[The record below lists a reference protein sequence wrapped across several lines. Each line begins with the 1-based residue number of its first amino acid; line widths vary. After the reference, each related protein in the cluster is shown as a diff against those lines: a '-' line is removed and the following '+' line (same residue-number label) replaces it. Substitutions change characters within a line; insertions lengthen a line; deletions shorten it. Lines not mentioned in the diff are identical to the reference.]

1 MRNDHRH
8 TDEPPTGLGR
18 RQCGTKAV
26 EHAYRELSQEDR
38 LPELPTFPWSGPL
51 RTQCGGTTQGGA
63 PTLKI
68 SGHLDEFL
76 PTYRL
81 IPLTLITA
89 EFG

>member
-1 MRNDHRH
+1 MRNGHRH

-51 RTQCGGTTQGGA
+51 RTQCGGATLAGA

-68 SGHLDEFL
+68 SSHLDEFL
-76 PTYRL
+76 PWDPMTDL
-81 IPLTLITA
+81 GT
-89 EFG
+89 